1 MASAARGVKQKD
13 GVPTAGA
20 VTMIMQAHEVEKR
33 AHEPIK
39 GSPMDRAEYLT
50 WVLLLMD
57 ILSVVVSVASVEAGW
72 NGVNYARTGLT
83 DGLRGLLCCLSGVSA
98 GVICRRY
105 YILADESDPEYDVD
119 HRPDGLIFVVELLMR
134 LFVIPPGVEAVFRV
148 GGVQH
153 YADRYPVSNLNTAVF
168 LRLYT
173 IVHYSMLQ
181 SIYDDDHVVAV
192 ARMNMVR
199 NDTAFVCKCLFR
211 GAPSRIILFWMLM
224 ILLWGTVNLR
234 CWERTLGMADDAD
247 DFEEVLLDFAGHERQ
262 DYFHG
267 VGDGV
272 PNWSNAVWCIYV
284 SMTSVGYGDY
294 YPKTHLGRLTV
305 GVCVLAYTVLLSLL
319 IGFFSEAVCMDS
331 GQTKVYEYAH
341 SDKYYKKMQST
352 AAALLAEFF
361 TAHTMFSALQ
371 IRGPPKGLG
380 RITMKSVTG
389 IARLKSVK
397 NRKELAGLLG
407 ERQFFYK
414 ERLATLAT
422 EVTGCTVEAHA
433 KFRRALKAYNDIRE
447 RSAPSNIESNLMT
460 VVSMLHDQNDSHSV
474 LAAELKHISEIM
486 ELIQGRVDRMEAG
499 FKETGEMEKERKG
512 LAVFK
517 KKEKGNLASDAYIH
531 RMIHR
536 VKLKRVR
543 LRRVRGFF
551 LWRFRLITSFRPRAG
566 RERRQAVPD
575 PVDGAQAQEHD
586 GRPRVGRQVGAGEL
600 REAQEVGAP
609 APPELARLRHPAAV
623 PGQRR
628 RRVRRGG
635 LPRRRRRRRRPR
647 RARGRGQGGRRR
659 RARVRRVTT
668 RGAAPA
674 LS

>member
-234 CWERTLGMADDAD
+234 T
-247 DFEEVLLDFAGHERQ
+247 
-262 DYFHG
+262 YFHG

-272 PNWSNAVWCIYV
+272 PNWTNAVWCIYV

-352 AAALLAEFF
+352 AAAL
-361 TAHTMFSALQ
+361 S
-371 IRGPPKGLG
+371 P
-380 RITMKSVTG
+380 
-389 IARLKSVK
+389 
-397 NRKELAGLLG
+397 
-407 ERQFFYK
+407 
-414 ERLATLAT
+414 
-422 EVTGCTVEAHA
+422 
-433 KFRRALKAYNDIRE
+433 RRAYNDIRE

-474 LAAELKHISEIM
+474 LAAELKHISECM

-536 VKLKRVR
+536 VKLKRAANAVKQFQIQSTVPKLKNTTDSREWGVR
-543 LRRVRGFF
+543 SAPENYEKRKKSVHQLRLSSRSSVIRRPSQANGGAASAAVAYLGGGGGGGRVA
-551 LWRFRLITSFRPRAG
+551 P
-566 RERRQAVPD
+566 
-575 PVDGAQAQEHD
+575 
-586 GRPRVGRQVGAGEL
+586 AGEAK
-600 REAQEVGAP
+600 EDGDV
-609 APPELARLRHPAAV
+609 
-623 PGQRR
+623 
-628 RRVRRGG
+628 VR
-635 LPRRRRRRRRPR
+635 
-647 RARGRGQGGRRR
+647 AFD
-659 RARVRRVTT
+659 A
-668 RGAAPA
+668 
-674 LS
+674 

>member
-1 MASAARGVKQKD
+1 
-13 GVPTAGA
+13 
-20 VTMIMQAHEVEKR
+20 MIMQAHEVEKR

-57 ILSVVVSVASVEAGW
+57 ILSVV
-72 NGVNYARTGLT
+72 
-83 DGLRGLLCCLSGVSA
+83 
-98 GVICRRY
+98 
-105 YILADESDPEYDVD
+105 
-119 HRPDGLIFVVELLMR
+119 
-134 LFVIPPGVEAVFRV
+134 
-148 GGVQH
+148 
-153 YADRYPVSNLNTAVF
+153 
-168 LRLYT
+168 
-173 IVHYSMLQ
+173 

-272 PNWSNAVWCIYV
+272 PNWSNA
-284 SMTSVGYGDY
+284 
-294 YPKTHLGRLTV
+294 
-305 GVCVLAYTVLLSLL
+305 
-319 IGFFSEAVCMDS
+319 
-331 GQTKVYEYAH
+331 
-341 SDKYYKKMQST
+341 
-352 AAALLAEFF
+352 
-361 TAHTMFSALQ
+361 
-371 IRGPPKGLG
+371 IRGPPKGFG
-380 RITMKSVTG
+380 RITMKGVTG

-474 LAAELKHISEIM
+474 LAAELKHISECM

-536 VKLKRVR
+536 VKLKRAANAVKQFQIQSTVPK
-543 LRRVRGFF
+543 LKN
-551 LWRFRLITSFRPRAG
+551 TTDG
-566 RERRQAVPD
+566 REWGV
-575 PVDGAQAQEHD
+575 
-586 GRPRVGRQVGAGEL
+586 RPTA
-600 REAQEVGAP
+600 
-609 APPELARLRHPAAV
+609 
-623 PGQRR
+623 
-628 RRVRRGG
+628 
-635 LPRRRRRRRRPR
+635 R
-647 RARGRGQGGRRR
+647 RARAVAYLGGGGGGR
-659 RARVRRVTT
+659 V
-668 RGAAPA
+668 APA
-674 LS
+674 GEAKEDDDVVRAFDA